1 MKITLRFFFTP
12 ARKVSQS
19 KQETIYVCMDVGM
32 KPLFFIP
39 GTLNY
44 YSHYVIC
51 KDASQSLKR
60 KLLYNLTITFLG
72 LYTEASTF
80 YRRDTWTSILIA
92 ALFII
97 AQK

>member
-1 MKITLRFFFTP
+1 MKITLSFFLTP

-60 KLLYNLTITFLG
+60 KLLYNLTITLLG
-72 LYTEASTF
+72 LYTKASTF
-80 YRRDTWTSILIA
+80 YRRDT
-92 ALFII
+92 
-97 AQK
+97 

>member
-1 MKITLRFFFTP
+1 MKITLSFFFTP

-80 YRRDTWTSILIA
+80 YHRDT
-92 ALFII
+92 
-97 AQK
+97 